1 MWGPEAVSCGLR
13 RLANLQ
19 RRPLRMITARA
30 IGTEMARGSN
40 LYKATLDGYCFAS
53 GG

>member
-1 MWGPEAVSCGLR
+1 MWGPDAVRCGLR

-19 RRPLRMITARA
+19 RCSLRMTTVRA
-30 IGTEMARGSN
+30 IGTEMARGSD